1 MQMMADDGSRERLF
15 PRYEVSAFVDY
26 AGGEV
31 LLHHRIQ
38 NISMGGICIQSPS
51 IEEVGSTVELVVNFP
66 DLGRSLALRGQVVW
80 ANREPPMD
88 MGIRYV
94 EMDDSKKEALREYL
108 TRVAA
113 DEDSDK
119 TRTH

>member
-1 MQMMADDGSRERLF
+1 MMANDSHERAS

-66 DLGRSLALRGQVVW
+66 ELGRSLALRGQVVW

-88 MGIRYV
+88 MGIRYI
-94 EMDDSKKEALREYL
+94 EMDDKKRAALREYL
-108 TRVAA
+108 DRVAQDGA
-113 DEDSDK
+113 KDP
-119 TRTH
+119 H